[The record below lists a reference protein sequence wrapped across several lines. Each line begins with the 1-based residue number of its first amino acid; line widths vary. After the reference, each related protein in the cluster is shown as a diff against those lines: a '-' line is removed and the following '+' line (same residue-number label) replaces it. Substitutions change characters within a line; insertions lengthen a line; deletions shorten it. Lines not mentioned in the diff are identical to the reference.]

1 MRYIPATRETVKAYP
16 RSHSR
21 SPFETMA
28 RIPALRRKPPNHK
41 IAQIAVPPSLSI
53 MMFSMVQSFSPCMP
67 QTSVPRNFFAAIRR
81 PERELGHFSSHVGAN
96 WSAAR
101 RLPGIDGGF
110 ASNVCKLTTI
120 KAIASLPRHFQVS
133 RSRFSPAGP
142 TRRC

>member
-1 MRYIPATRETVKAYP
+1 MRYIPATREIVKAYP
-16 RSHSR
+16 RTHLR

-28 RIPALRRKPPNHK
+28 GIPALRRKPPNHK
-41 IAQIAVPPSLSI
+41 IAQIAVPPSALH
-53 MMFSMVQSFSPCMP
+53 
-67 QTSVPRNFFAAIRR
+67 AANIGAQKLLRSDQAAG
-81 PERELGHFSSHVGAN
+81 RELGHFSSHVGAN